1 MVATPIPVPFPMFPT
16 VFALPGVPPIL
27 GGGIQ
32 IVASRAAAFALLAT
46 TGQPSA
52 FPTPLGNAVVPAAT
66 DFGSNQT
73 DATAY
78 NAQTGNPASYDAADG
93 SRQTVFNESAPA
105 ADTLPNNPV
114 GNPFPATASNLSTS
128 DSVATG
134 NLIGGNRWGI
144 FTQGGASIIP
154 NDSVFSVEYVRDWK
168 VADYKMEGGAFASYN
183 KVELPY
189 QAKVSYLVGKSRAA
203 ALAAVEA
210 AVKSLDLVTVVMPE
224 ITYQSANL
232 VHYGYRREARG
243 GVSLLRID
251 VWAEEVRVIASAGL
265 SNSKGVNGQ
274 DSTQSGAVQ
283 ANDTLQSGPFGSPV
297 TPDPAQ
303 SNSPPGDTPLVPVD
317 ERSLGRGVETANDRL
332 QSGPFDAT
340 SQPEAPGGQ
349 PLPEPTTGNG
359 LDPAF

>member
-1 MVATPIPVPFPMFPT
+1 MVAVAVPVPFPVFPT
-16 VFALPGVPPIL
+16 VFAMPGVPPLL
-27 GGGIQ
+27 GGGIAL
-32 IVASRAAAFALLAT
+32 VANRAAAFVLLNA
-46 TGQPSA
+46 TGQPA
-52 FPTPLGNAVVPAAT
+52 AYPTPLGNAIVPAAT
-66 DFGSNQT
+66 NF
-73 DATAY
+73 ATQAAATTY
-78 NAQTGNPASYDAADG
+78 NADTGNPASYPAADG
-93 SRQTVFNESAPA
+93 ARTTVFNETAPA
-105 ADTLPNNPV
+105 ADTLPNNPL
-114 GNPFPATASNLSTS
+114 GDPFPVDASGLSTTS
-128 DSVATG
+128 TPLS
-134 NLIGGNRWGI
+134 GGLTAANRWGI

-189 QAKVSYLVGKSRAA
+189 QAKVSYLVGKSRAT

-251 VWAEEVRVIASAGL
+251 VWAEEVRVIAAAGL

-274 DSTQSGAVQ
+274 DSTQGGSVQ
-283 ANDTLQSGPFGSPV
+283 PNDAATGQDGSPV
-297 TPDPAQ
+297 TPEPAQ
-303 SNSPPGDTPLVPVD
+303 SNSPPGDTVTIPSEEP
-317 ERSLGRGVETANDRL
+317 GITNDRL

-340 SQPEAPGGQ
+340 LQPEAPGGQ
-349 PLPEPTTGNG
+349 PLPEPTTGGG